1 MTNTRSASVLLALVL
16 SAWSLHV
23 SANRIE
29 FDPAVTNTTAGN
41 IFAVDVVVSGFTA
54 LTPPLALSD
63 FDLDVSYDP
72 LLLNAV
78 GVSFG
83 TGLGAPPDISGFDLT
98 SAGIVDLFAISFA
111 DYATLGGFQGDKF
124 TLATLTFR
132 AVAPGT
138 DSLAFVQDD
147 AFIVDLIN
155 GDNQNPVNGVDPA
168 TCQSLACVDV
178 SGARVVIGESNTVP
192 EPNPLPLIAVGG
204 LAIAAVR
211 RRHTQRK

>member
-1 MTNTRSASVLLALVL
+1 MTNTKSASVLLALVL

-23 SANRIE
+23 SASRIE
-29 FDPAVTNTTAGN
+29 LDPTVTNIAAGN
-41 IFAVDVVVSGFTA
+41 IFAVDVVVSGFNA
-54 LTPPLALSD
+54 PSPSLALSD

-83 TGLGAPPDISGFDLT
+83 TGLGAPPDISGFDLA

-111 DYATLGGFQGDKF
+111 DYATLRGFQGDKF

-132 AVAPGT
+132 ALAPGT
-138 DSLAFVQDD
+138 DSLAFVQDE

-155 GDNQNPVNGVDPA
+155 GDSQNPVNGVNPA

-178 SGARVVIGESNTVP
+178 SGARVVIGEANTVP

-211 RRHTQRK
+211 RRNTQRK